1 MRKGAHI
8 DVSLATENSLILRHG
23 YPYQLE
29 QRSNFPEL
37 DVFVVFTSISATMQA
52 LKRAAVL
59 AESLASR
66 ITLLVPQVVPYPL
79 PLAKPGVNS
88 EFTERRFYALASA
101 NRVQTSV
108 RIYLCRD
115 RWDAL
120 AQVLKPNSLVVLG
133 EEKHWWPTASGRM
146 ARKLRR
152 MGHAVVVVE
161 TE

>member
-1 MRKGAHI
+1 VRI
-8 DVSLATENSLILRHG
+8 DMPLGFENSLAPRHC
-23 YPYQLE
+23 YPDQLE
-29 QRSNFPEL
+29 QRSNSPEL

-52 LKRAAVL
+52 LKRAAAL
-59 AESLASR
+59 AENLAGR

-79 PLAKPGVNS
+79 PLAKPAVRA
-88 EFTERRFYALASA
+88 EFSERRFYALASA
-101 NRVQTSV
+101 SRVQTSV

-120 AQVLKPNSLVVLG
+120 AQILKPNSLVVLG

-152 MGHAVVVVE
+152 MGHEVVVVE